1 VDVLV
6 LCRANVARSPLA
18 EVMLAAADLPGVRVA
33 SAGVRAR
40 DGWPAAE
47 ESQRLAAE
55 RRLDL
60 AHHRSLP
67 ATPDLIAR
75 ADLVLTMSESI
86 RDLASPLAPRAAAKV
101 FTLREFVRL
110 TGHLDPTEG
119 SGAPDGPLAWLRDQ
133 AHLARP
139 LARRPTDTE
148 DVADPM
154 GRPWDRWVEMGRTL
168 DDLVGRI
175 VSRATDAPRTPSTPS
190 TPSPPEL

>member
-110 TGHLDPTEG
+110 TEHLDPTG
-119 SGAPDGPLAWLRDQ
+119 YPDAPDGPLGWLRDE

-139 LARRPTDTE
+139 LARRPTGTG

-154 GRPWDRWVEMGRTL
+154 GRSWDRWVEMGRTL
-168 DDLVGRI
+168 DELVGRV
-175 VSRATDAPRTPSTPS
+175 VSRAASTSS
-190 TPSPPEL
+190 TRER

>member
-40 DGWPAAE
+40 EGYAAAE

-55 RRLDL
+55 RGLDL
-60 AHHRSLP
+60 THHRALP

-110 TGHLDPTEG
+110 TEHL
-119 SGAPDGPLAWLRDQ
+119 GAPTATHPEGALGWQRDE

-139 LARRPTDTE
+139 LARRPTGTE

-154 GRPWDRWVEMGRTL
+154 GRSWDRWVEMGRTL

-175 VSRATDAPRTPSTPS
+175 VSRATATPRTPEP
-190 TPSPPEL
+190 